1 MRAPIF
7 HNFAIIDAT
16 TVLADGEDRLALVL
30 PVDGIPQTG
39 SLEEH
44 PDSPA
49 TLVTLEENVVVSWR
63 GQDGRVHGIGTL
75 VPEGT
80 VLPSGVLSA
89 LSSDNGLLVF
99 FVDQGSGQMRH
110 LAIFKAG

>member
-1 MRAPIF
+1 MKAPIF

-16 TVLADGEDRLALVL
+16 TVLAEGEDRLALVL
-30 PVDGIPQTG
+30 PDESIPQADN
-39 SLEEH
+39 LKER
-44 PDSPA
+44 PDSPV
-49 TLVTLEENVVVSWR
+49 TLVTLEENAVVSWR

-75 VPEGT
+75 APEGT
-80 VLPSGVLSA
+80 ALPAGVLNA

-110 LAIFKAG
+110 LAIFRAR